1 MTQCAIASKGPEFIM
16 ERTALYPGSFDPM
29 THGHADIIE
38 RGLRLF
44 DRIIVGVAVNISKKP
59 LFSLEERVGFLEA
72 RFPQAEVEIAH
83 LDGLLVD
90 EAKRLGCVAILRGIR
105 NGSDF
110 DYEFRMTCM
119 NGHLAPELETV
130 FLMADPEH
138 LFVSSSLIK
147 EVARF
152 GGEITDFVPEDVA
165 QALGERLGDQ

>member
-1 MTQCAIASKGPEFIM
+1 MS
-16 ERTALYPGSFDPM
+16 RTALYPGSFDPM
-29 THGHADIIE
+29 TLGHADIIE

-44 DRIIVGVAVNISKKP
+44 DKVVVGVAVNISKKP
-59 LFSLEERVGFLEA
+59 IFTLEERIAFIHA
-72 RFPQAEVEIAH
+72 RFAQERVEVAT
-83 LDGLLVD
+83 LDGLLVH
-90 EAKRLGCVAILRGIR
+90 EARRLGCAAILRGIR

-130 FLMADPEH
+130 FLMASPEH

-152 GGEITDFVPEDVA
+152 GGQIADFVTPDVA
-165 QALGERLGDQ
+165 QALAERLS